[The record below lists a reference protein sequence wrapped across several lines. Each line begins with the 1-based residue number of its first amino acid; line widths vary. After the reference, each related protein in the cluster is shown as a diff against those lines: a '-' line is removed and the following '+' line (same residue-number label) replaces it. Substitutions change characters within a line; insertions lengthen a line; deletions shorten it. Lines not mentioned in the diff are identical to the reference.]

1 MKNFKFFLWIVLA
14 LLGQNLSAQTEVKK
28 PADVFEMYFNTFVT
42 NDNAALGRLN
52 DYLRPTVEGKN
63 AYEIDFK
70 ATSEEMLTGSVSHF
84 LASFSKDAADN
95 CKIEAEEYF
104 KALMDNF
111 KNGTLSV
118 KSAALI
124 QNEYVKEQKIAEI
137 IYSVS
142 FKVPSKLP
150 DMPGTDTKKIKPA
163 QLKKYLVEATKKF
176 KNADKIVTTEQKFA
190 LYQLKETDKI
200 YYWNGSPDEIVAGLT
215 DFYFES
221 FGPK

>member
-1 MKNFKFFLWIVLA
+1 MKNFKFLLLIVLVIV
-14 LLGQNLSAQTEVKK
+14 GQNLSAQTEVKK

-63 AYEIDFK
+63 AYDIDFK
-70 ATSEEMLTGSVSHF
+70 ATTEEMVKGSVDHF
-84 LASFSKDAADN
+84 LLAFSKPAAET
-95 CKIEAEEYF
+95 CKKEAEDYF
-104 KALMDNF
+104 RAMMDNF

-118 KSAALI
+118 KSAKLI
-124 QNEYVKEQKIAEI
+124 QNEYVAEQKIAEV

-142 FKVPSKLP
+142 FKVPSKLS
-150 DMPGTDTKKIKPA
+150 DMPGKDTKKIKPE
-163 QLKKYLVEATKKF
+163 QLRKYLVESTQKF
-176 KNADKIVTTEQKFA
+176 RNADKIVTTEQKFG
-190 LYQLKETDKI
+190 LYQLKEADKI
-200 YYWNGSPDEIVAGLT
+200 YYWNGSPDEIVSGLT